1 MPEKTG
7 GGMPEAVKTTLLD
20 AADLN
25 RALTR
30 MAHEIVERNKGVEG
44 LALVGVKTRG
54 ELLAKR
60 LAAKIVEFEKLSQPL
75 ATGSLDVT
83 LYRDDSATRGPKP
96 SAASELPFALEGRS
110 VVLVDDV
117 LYTGRTVRAALTA
130 LLDYGRPERIQLA
143 VLVDRGLRELPIR
156 ADFVGKNVP
165 TAVREKVRVKVKEV
179 DGEDRV
185 DIVDSGESA

>member
-1 MPEKTG
+1 MT
-7 GGMPEAVKTTLLD
+7 EAVKTTLLD
-20 AADLN
+20 ANDLG

-30 MAHEIVERNKGVEG
+30 IAHEIVERNRGVEG

-54 ELLAKR
+54 EVLAKR
-60 LAAKIVEFEKLSQPL
+60 LAAKIQANEKLITPVPC
-75 ATGSLDVT
+75 GSLDVT

-96 SAASELPFALEGRS
+96 SAASELSFALEGKS
-110 VVLVDDV
+110 IVLVDDV

-165 TAVREKVRVKVKEV
+165 TSVREKVRVKVKEL

-185 DIVDSGESA
+185 DIVESGEDA